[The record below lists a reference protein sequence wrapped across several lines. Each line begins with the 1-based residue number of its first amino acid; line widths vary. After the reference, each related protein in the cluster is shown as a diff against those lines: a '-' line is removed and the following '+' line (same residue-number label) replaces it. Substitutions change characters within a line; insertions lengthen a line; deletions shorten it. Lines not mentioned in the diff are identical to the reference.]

1 MPIILLIG
9 LIILVLM
16 IFIKKNGKGK
26 KLSEILS
33 LQDRVFTECE
43 KCVRKSWQ
51 LWNDCSLNNPAIT
64 TMSELQ
70 DCIDYGDQQRDYCDS
85 IEGCDFC
92 AVEERLN
99 NELLLF
105 EGQDQVYRKSER
117 SSSRNSC

>member
-1 MPIILLIG
+1 
-9 LIILVLM
+9 
-16 IFIKKNGKGK
+16 
-26 KLSEILS
+26 
-33 LQDRVFTECE
+33 
-43 KCVRKSWQ
+43 
-51 LWNDCSLNNPAIT
+51 
-64 TMSELQ
+64 MSELQ